1 MRSYPLHEARSKL
14 STLMARAL
22 KGEPQRVTRHG
33 KEAVVIVSE
42 EVWNARPKS
51 APTLA
56 DLMVKTLGTDAHG
69 FADVLGQERWA
80 KDKRALGGEFAE

>member
-1 MRSYPLHEARSKL
+1 MRSYPLHEARAKL
-14 STLMARAL
+14 STLIERAL
-22 KGEPQRVTRHG
+22 KGRPQRVTRHG

-56 DLMVKTLGTDAHG
+56 DLFVKTVGADAKG
-69 FADVLGQERWA
+69 FTDVLGRQHWA
-80 KDKRALGGEFAE
+80 KDKRALGADFAD